1 MNLFIRSKI
10 NLIVSLIACF
20 GFVAGGLLL
29 TASANQESKSSS
41 EKRVSKNN
49 VSDFMLTSHMGTKV
63 SLSDYKGKLVIV
75 LFGYT
80 HCPDVCPTQ
89 LSDMQKLLEK
99 LGDKAKQVQVLFITF
114 DPERD
119 TPKVLKEFL
128 TFFNP
133 TFVGLTGTK
142 KEIAAVAK
150 QYKAQYIKRKSL
162 SRPGYFFGH
171 SSVVYLID
179 QEGQLFSVYLE
190 LMEDPK
196 FTLDKM
202 ADDIQQLIK
211 KL

>member
-10 NLIVSLIACF
+10 NLIVSLIACV
-20 GFVAGGLLL
+20 GFVTGGLLL
-29 TASANQESKSSS
+29 TASADQESKSSS
-41 EKRVSKNN
+41 VKRVSKNN

-99 LGDKAKQVQVLFITF
+99 LGDKAKEVQVLFITF

-190 LMEDPK
+190 LMENPK

-202 ADDIQQLIK
+202 ANDIQQLIK

>member
-49 VSDFMLTSHMGTKV
+49 VSDFMLTSHMGSRV

-128 TFFNP
+128 TFFHP

-142 KEIAAVAK
+142 KEIAAVAR

-171 SSVVYLID
+171 SSAVYLID
-179 QEGQLFSVYLE
+179 QEGQLSSVYLE

>member
-49 VSDFMLTSHMGTKV
+49 VSDFMLTSHMGSRV

-128 TFFNP
+128 TFFHP

-142 KEIAAVAK
+142 KEIAAVAR

-179 QEGQLFSVYLE
+179 KGGQLSSVYLE

>member
-1 MNLFIRSKI
+1 MNFLIKSRK
-10 NLIVSLIACF
+10 NLIVSLIACV

-29 TASANQESKSSS
+29 TASANQENKSDAD
-41 EKRVSKNN
+41 N
-49 VSDFMLTSHMGTKV
+49 FTLTSHMGSRV
-63 SLSDYKGKLVIV
+63 SLSDYKGKVVIL

-89 LSDMQKLLEK
+89 LSDMQKLLER

-119 TPKVLKEFL
+119 TPEVLKEFL
-128 TFFNP
+128 NFFHP

-142 KEIAAVAK
+142 KEIAVVAR
-150 QYKAQYIKRKSL
+150 QYKAQYIKRTVG
-162 SRPGYFFGH
+162 SRAGYFFGH

-179 QEGQLFSVYLE
+179 QQGQLFSVYLE
-190 LMEDPK
+190 ILEDPK

-202 ADDIQQLIK
+202 ANDIQQLIK
-211 KL
+211 

>member
-1 MNLFIRSKI
+1 MNLFIKLRI
-10 NLIVSLIACF
+10 YLIVSLIACV

-29 TASANQESKSSS
+29 TASADQENKSSS
-41 EKRVSKNN
+41 EKRVSKSNA
-49 VSDFMLTSHMGTKV
+49 SDFILTSHMGTKV

>member
-10 NLIVSLIACF
+10 NLIVSLIACV

-49 VSDFMLTSHMGTKV
+49 VSDFMLTSHMGSRV

-128 TFFNP
+128 TFFHP

-142 KEIAAVAK
+142 KEIAAVAR

-179 QEGQLFSVYLE
+179 KGGQLSSVYLE

>member
-10 NLIVSLIACF
+10 NLIVSLIACV

-49 VSDFMLTSHMGTKV
+49 VSDFMLTSHMGSRV

-128 TFFNP
+128 TFFHP

-142 KEIAAVAK
+142 KEIAAVAR

-171 SSVVYLID
+171 SSAVYLID
-179 QEGQLFSVYLE
+179 QEGQLSSVYLE

>member
-1 MNLFIRSKI
+1 MNLFIKLRI
-10 NLIVSLIACF
+10 YLIVSLIACV

-29 TASANQESKSSS
+29 TASADQENKSSS
-41 EKRVSKNN
+41 EKRVSKSNA
-49 VSDFMLTSHMGTKV
+49 SDFILTSHMGTKV

-128 TFFNP
+128 TFFHP

-190 LMEDPK
+190 LMENPK

-202 ADDIQQLIK
+202 ANDIQQLIK